1 MVFQILRHYYAWYSK
16 YYANRTIKNTHLEF
30 MRGRTLDNV
39 FAILDKNDIIR
50 HKLVTK
56 IITAYGRDAK
66 KD

>member
-1 MVFQILRHYYAWYSK
+1 
-16 YYANRTIKNTHLEF
+16 